1 MDIAIKMTLIAA
13 VVLIG
18 YNLSQLLSSY
28 ESVCEKVKEF
38 KTLAAE
44 SESDEGS
51 VMRTNMFLT
60 GTLSLTFIVLTFF
73 SGFALWVV
81 AVLAVKMVITMI
93 LSHQEITRILTKDK
107 IDLGF
112 FKISKID
119 YLVNVL
125 TGIAVA
131 VILVA

>member
-60 GTLSLTFIVLTFF
+60 GTLSLTFVVLTFF